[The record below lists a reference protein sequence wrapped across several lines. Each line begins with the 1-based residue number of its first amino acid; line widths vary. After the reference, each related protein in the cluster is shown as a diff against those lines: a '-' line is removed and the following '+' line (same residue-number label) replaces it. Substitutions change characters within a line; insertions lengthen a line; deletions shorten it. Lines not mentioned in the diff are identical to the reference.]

1 MPEGAGGRDE
11 AKGGGVGGELKV
23 NPARIDQHGKEI
35 TSEIR
40 PALEKARKTL
50 NDNGTIEGG
59 DFSITGTMASMAYP
73 MGLQFV
79 YEDLNTHL
87 EMLDGFSKNLAT
99 AAKNYGGA
107 ETSSTIKYV

>member
-1 MPEGAGGRDE
+1 MTE
-11 AKGGGVGGELKV
+11 VSI

-40 PALEKARKTL
+40 PELDKARSTL
-50 NDNGTIEGG
+50 NDKGTIEGG

-87 EMLDGFSKNLAT
+87 EMLDGFAKNLAT
-99 AAKNYGGA
+99 TAKNYGGA
-107 ETSSTIKYV
+107 ETASKIKQV